1 MPSVPMTPLVR
12 ERAPDRTSGN
22 PLPSLLHTPSG
33 LAMVELQG
41 TIVATEQ
48 PDIAEALTLG
58 RLVFPPADEDEN
70 GPWDGR
76 RVLLYV
82 GDHQRLLG
90 EVRKLAKPVAVV
102 RRSISSDTD
111 GEVEMAE
118 VVYWKLLFSH
128 RPEPL
133 GALRDQQDDGEEA
146 M

>member
-1 MPSVPMTPLVR
+1 MPSVPVSPLVQ
-12 ERAPDRTSGN
+12 ERAPDRAFEN

-41 TIVATEQ
+41 NVVATEQ
-48 PDIAEALTLG
+48 PDLAETLALG
-58 RLVFPPADEDEN
+58 RLVFPPADGDES
-70 GPWDGR
+70 GPWDGK

-90 EVRKLAKPVAVV
+90 EVRKLAKPVAVL
-102 RRSISSDTD
+102 RRSTSSDTD

-133 GALRDQQDDGEEA
+133 GGLREQQHDDEAL
-146 M
+146 

>member
-1 MPSVPMTPLVR
+1 MPSVPISPLVR
-12 ERAPDRTSGN
+12 ERAPDSTLGN

-33 LAMVELQG
+33 MAMVELQG
-41 TIVATEQ
+41 TIATEQ
-48 PDIAEALTLG
+48 PEIAEALTLG

-70 GPWDGR
+70 GPWDGK

-90 EVRKLAKPVAVV
+90 EVKKLAKPVAVV
-102 RRSISSDTD
+102 RRSTSSGTDD
-111 GEVEMAE
+111 GEVEIAE

-133 GALRDQQDDGEEA
+133 GGLQGQHDDDQA
-146 M
+146 I